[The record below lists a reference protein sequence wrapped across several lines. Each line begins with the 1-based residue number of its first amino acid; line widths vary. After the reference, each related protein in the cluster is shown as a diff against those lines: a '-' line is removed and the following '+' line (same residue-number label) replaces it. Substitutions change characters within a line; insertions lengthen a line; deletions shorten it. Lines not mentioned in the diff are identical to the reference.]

1 MKVRSFDC
9 IFLRNIYLEHSLL
22 ESNEEQN
29 LASDIER
36 DLTELYECIQSM
48 RQSNSS
54 PLSNN
59 QEAWIRRYYEIHFD
73 YSTEFKNTSATVQRK
88 RESIELMQSSKFA
101 KSADKDSSVTKLLK
115 EKLSIANSMRDINE
129 VISQAFEAKNTL
141 NHQKAV
147 LGNSGTGLNALTS
160 NVPGIGKLIEGI
172 QKKKYKESLTIALV
186 IALILCFIVW

>member
-1 MKVRSFDC
+1 
-9 IFLRNIYLEHSLL
+9 
-22 ESNEEQN
+22 
-29 LASDIER
+29 
-36 DLTELYECIQSM
+36 M

>member
-1 MKVRSFDC
+1 
-9 IFLRNIYLEHSLL
+9 
-22 ESNEEQN
+22 
-29 LASDIER
+29 
-36 DLTELYECIQSM
+36 
-48 RQSNSS
+48 
-54 PLSNN
+54 
-59 QEAWIRRYYEIHFD
+59 
-73 YSTEFKNTSATVQRK
+73 
-88 RESIELMQSSKFA
+88 MQSSKFA

-129 VISQAFEAKNTL
+129 VIRLAFSITSTSSSFLYSQAFETKNTL